1 MANVDQF
8 EAETELTTERSGLL
22 AAPSQAI
29 SKVRETID
37 QPGFRRAFPT
47 LLASLTAV
55 AAVILYISMQKPEMT
70 TLYSSVSESEKSK
83 IIASLQNM
91 GIEIQVD
98 PVTGDLLVPASV
110 YHQARISLAA
120 QGLPEFSGGGFDSLE
135 NMPLGISRSV
145 EGMKLRQAQEAEL
158 GRSVA
163 EISSIQSARVHL
175 AIPEKSVFV
184 RDQTPPT
191 ASVFVNLKNGRKL
204 NQTQVLAITN
214 LVSSSVP
221 ALSPSNVS
229 IIDQFGNLLSNSP
242 DDPDQALADSQL
254 EYRMRLENIYR
265 NRIQSL
271 VTPIVGSGNVNAQV
285 NLEIDFTRKE
295 VSQEIVDPDTIAIRS
310 EQNSLNVTAKK
321 DAVGIPGAISNEP
334 PQEAVVNQEQNQ
346 AGLALSNNENQEE
359 QEKFETKSSTDLKNY
374 EVSKTYETVKNPSNL
389 ITRID
394 AALLIRDRK
403 VINPDTGEETFEPVP
418 AEVITQVENLVKSA
432 LGIKPE
438 RGDTLTVTS
447 QPFVEEFK
455 GFVTKWYEGAW
466 FRSMVE
472 KTLLVLLIGIVALG
486 VVRPMLNKILVP
498 TASTNSVME
507 LYAEAET
514 MAEVAAKRATETEA
528 VEVDEGESLDEI
540 KAKLK
545 PKKKGGISADMLD
558 TANTYD
564 DKVALRR
571 IATLETVEP
580 GAIKELERVMKAKFA
595 ANTSLRASQIGGVK
609 AAAKIMNFTKTEMEA
624 RILNAIKKEDRD
636 LMAEIQDNMFVF
648 ENLGGSDER
657 SFRPF

>member
-8 EAETELTTERSGLL
+8 EAENAVATQRTGLL
-22 AAPSQAI
+22 AAPTQAL
-29 SKVRETID
+29 SRVRETLD

-47 LLASLTAV
+47 LLASLTAI
-55 AAVILYISMQKPEMT
+55 AAVILYISMQQPAMT
-70 TLYSSVSESEKSK
+70 TLYSSVSEAEKSK
-83 IIASLQNM
+83 IIDSLKNM
-91 GIEIQVD
+91 GIEVQLD
-98 PVTGDLLVPASV
+98 PVTGEILVPGNV

-120 QGLPEFSGGGFDSLE
+120 QGLPEYSGGGFDALD

-145 EGMKLRQAQEAEL
+145 EGVKLRQAQEAEL
-158 GRSVA
+158 SKSIT

-175 AIPEKSVFV
+175 ALPEKSVFV

-191 ASVFVNLKNGRKL
+191 ASVFVSLKNGRKL
-204 NQTQVLAITN
+204 DQTQVLAITN

-221 ALSPSNVS
+221 AMSPSNVS
-229 IIDQFGNLLSNSP
+229 IIDQFGNLLSNAP

-271 VTPIVGSGNVNAQV
+271 VTPIVGAGNVNAQV

-295 VSQEIVDPDTIAIRS
+295 ISQEIVDPDTYATLS

-321 DAVGIPGAISNEP
+321 DSVGIPGAISNEP
-334 PQEAVVNQEQNQ
+334 PQEATVNQEQNQ
-346 AGLALSNNENQEE
+346 AGLATNDPAAGE
-359 QEKFETKSSTDLKNY
+359 EKFETKSSTNLKNY

-403 VINPDTGEETFEPVP
+403 VVNPDTGLTAYEPVP
-418 AEVITQVENLVKSA
+418 QEVITQVENLVKSA
-432 LGIKPE
+432 LGIKQE
-438 RGDTLTVTS
+438 RGDSLTVTS
-447 QPFVEEFK
+447 QPFVEEFE

-466 FRSMVE
+466 FRSIVE
-472 KTLLVLLIGIVALG
+472 KTLLVLLIGVVALG

-545 PKKKGGISADMLD
+545 PKKKAGVSADMLD

-564 DKVALRR
+564 DKVALVR
-571 IATLETVEP
+571 IIVTEEASRVANVFKQLMREDLEVL
-580 GAIKELERVMKAKFA
+580 K
-595 ANTSLRASQIGGVK
+595 
-609 AAAKIMNFTKTEMEA
+609 
-624 RILNAIKKEDRD
+624 
-636 LMAEIQDNMFVF
+636 
-648 ENLGGSDER
+648 
-657 SFRPF
+657 

>member
-346 AGLALSNNENQEE
+346 AGLALSSNENQEE

-418 AEVITQVENLVKSA
+418 AEVITQVENLIKSA

-564 DKVALRR
+564 DKVALVR
-571 IATLETVEP
+571 IIVTDEAGRVANVFKQMMREDLEVL
-580 GAIKELERVMKAKFA
+580 K
-595 ANTSLRASQIGGVK
+595 
-609 AAAKIMNFTKTEMEA
+609 
-624 RILNAIKKEDRD
+624 
-636 LMAEIQDNMFVF
+636 
-648 ENLGGSDER
+648 
-657 SFRPF
+657 

>member
-8 EAETELTTERSGLL
+8 EAENAVANQRTGLL
-22 AAPSQAI
+22 AAPTQAL
-29 SKVRETID
+29 SRVRETLD

-47 LLASLTAV
+47 LLASLTAI
-55 AAVILYISMQKPEMT
+55 AAVILYISMQQPAMT
-70 TLYSSVSESEKSK
+70 TLYSSVSEAEKSK
-83 IIASLQNM
+83 IIDSLKNM
-91 GIEIQVD
+91 GIEVQLD
-98 PVTGDLLVPASV
+98 PVTGEILVPGNV

-120 QGLPEFSGGGFDSLE
+120 QGLPEYSGGGFDALD

-145 EGMKLRQAQEAEL
+145 EGVKLRQAQEAEL
-158 GRSVA
+158 SKSIT

-175 AIPEKSVFV
+175 ALPEKSVFV

-191 ASVFVNLKNGRKL
+191 ASVFVSLKNGRKL
-204 NQTQVLAITN
+204 DQTQVLAITN

-221 ALSPSNVS
+221 AMSPSNVS
-229 IIDQFGNLLSNSP
+229 IIDQFGNLLSNAP

-271 VTPIVGSGNVNAQV
+271 VTPIVGAGNVNAQV

-295 VSQEIVDPDTIAIRS
+295 ISQEIVDPDTYATLS

-321 DAVGIPGAISNEP
+321 DSVGIPGAISNEP
-334 PQEAVVNQEQNQ
+334 PQEATVNQEQNQ
-346 AGLALSNNENQEE
+346 AGLATNDAAAEE
-359 QEKFETKSSTDLKNY
+359 EKFETKSSTNLKNY

-403 VINPDTGEETFEPVP
+403 VVNPDTGLTAYEPVP
-418 AEVITQVENLVKSA
+418 QEVITQVENLVKSA
-432 LGIKPE
+432 LGIKQE
-438 RGDTLTVTS
+438 RGDSLTVTS
-447 QPFVEEFK
+447 QPFVEEFE

-466 FRSMVE
+466 FRSIVE
-472 KTLLVLLIGIVALG
+472 KTLLVLLIGVVALG

-545 PKKKGGISADMLD
+545 PKKKAGVSADMLD

-564 DKVALRR
+564 DKVALVR
-571 IATLETVEP
+571 IIVTEEASRVANVFKQLMREDLEVL
-580 GAIKELERVMKAKFA
+580 K
-595 ANTSLRASQIGGVK
+595 
-609 AAAKIMNFTKTEMEA
+609 
-624 RILNAIKKEDRD
+624 
-636 LMAEIQDNMFVF
+636 
-648 ENLGGSDER
+648 
-657 SFRPF
+657 

>member
-22 AAPSQAI
+22 AGPSQAI

-221 ALSPSNVS
+221 GLSPSNVS

-271 VTPIVGSGNVNAQV
+271 VTPIVGSGNINAQV

-334 PQEAVVNQEQNQ
+334 PQEATVNQEQNQ
-346 AGLALSNNENQEE
+346 AGLALSSNENQED

-403 VINPDTGEETFEPVP
+403 VINPDTGEETFEPVAP
-418 AEVITQVENLVKSA
+418 EVITQVENLVKSA

-564 DKVALRR
+564 DKVALVR
-571 IATLETVEP
+571 IIVTDEAGRVANVFKQMMREDLEVL
-580 GAIKELERVMKAKFA
+580 K
-595 ANTSLRASQIGGVK
+595 
-609 AAAKIMNFTKTEMEA
+609 
-624 RILNAIKKEDRD
+624 
-636 LMAEIQDNMFVF
+636 
-648 ENLGGSDER
+648 
-657 SFRPF
+657 

>member
-8 EAETELTTERSGLL
+8 EAETQLTTERSGLL

-70 TLYSSVSESEKSK
+70 TLYSSLAESEKSK

-242 DDPDQALADSQL
+242 DDPDQELADSQL

-285 NLEIDFTRKE
+285 NIEIDFTRKE
-295 VSQEIVDPDTIAIRS
+295 VSQEIVDPDTIAVRS

-346 AGLALSNNENQEE
+346 AGLALSNNENQIE

-564 DKVALRR
+564 DKVALVR
-571 IATLETVEP
+571 IIVTDEAGRVANVFKQMMREDLEVL
-580 GAIKELERVMKAKFA
+580 K
-595 ANTSLRASQIGGVK
+595 
-609 AAAKIMNFTKTEMEA
+609 
-624 RILNAIKKEDRD
+624 
-636 LMAEIQDNMFVF
+636 
-648 ENLGGSDER
+648 
-657 SFRPF
+657 

>member
-8 EAETELTTERSGLL
+8 EAENAIESERTSLL
-22 AAPSQAI
+22 AAPTQALA
-29 SKVRETID
+29 KVRETIE

-55 AAVILYISMQKPEMT
+55 AAVILYLSMQKPEMT
-70 TLYSSVSESEKSK
+70 TLYSSVSETEKSK
-83 IIASLQNM
+83 IIDSLQNM
-91 GIEIQVD
+91 GIEIQLD
-98 PVTGDLLVPASV
+98 PATGELMVPTNV

-120 QGLPEFSGGGFDSLE
+120 QGLPEYSGGGFGSLE

-145 EGMKLRQAQEAEL
+145 EGLKLRQAQEAEL
-158 GRSVA
+158 GKSIT

-175 AIPEKSVFV
+175 ALPEKSVFV

-191 ASVFVNLKNGRKL
+191 ASVFVSLKNGRKID
-204 NQTQVLAITN
+204 QTQVLAITN

-221 ALSPSNVS
+221 AMSPSNVS

-265 NRIQSL
+265 NRIKSL
-271 VTPIVGSGNVNAQV
+271 VTPIVGSGNINAQV
-285 NLEIDFTRKE
+285 NIEIDFTRKE
-295 VSQEIVDPDTIAIRS
+295 ISQEIVDPDTTATLS

-321 DAVGIPGAISNEP
+321 DAVGIPGAIANEP
-334 PQEAVVNQEQNQ
+334 PQEATVNQEQNQ
-346 AGLALSNNENQEE
+346 AGLAAQVGTGNQVEE
-359 QEKFETKSSTDLKNY
+359 EKFETKSSTNLKNY
-374 EVSKTYETVKNPSNL
+374 EISKTYETVKNSSNL

-394 AALLIRDRK
+394 AALLIRDRT
-403 VINPDTGEETFEPVP
+403 VISPDTGEEISEPVS

-438 RGDTLTVTS
+438 RGDSLTVTS
-447 QPFVEEFK
+447 QPFVEEFQ
-455 GFVTKWYEGAW
+455 GFVTKWYEGVW
-466 FRSMVE
+466 FRSIVE
-472 KTLLVLLIGIVALG
+472 KTLLVLLIGVVALG

-498 TASTNSVME
+498 TASTNSVVE

-514 MAEVAAKRATETEA
+514 MAAVAAKRATETEA

-564 DKVALRR
+564 DKVALVR
-571 IATLETVEP
+571 IIVTDEAGRVANVFKQLMREDLEVL
-580 GAIKELERVMKAKFA
+580 K
-595 ANTSLRASQIGGVK
+595 
-609 AAAKIMNFTKTEMEA
+609 
-624 RILNAIKKEDRD
+624 
-636 LMAEIQDNMFVF
+636 
-648 ENLGGSDER
+648 
-657 SFRPF
+657 

>member
-8 EAETELTTERSGLL
+8 EAETAQDTQRTSLL
-22 AAPSQAI
+22 AAPTQALA
-29 SKVRETID
+29 KVRETME

-55 AAVILYISMQKPEMT
+55 AAVILYISMQKPEMA
-70 TLYSSVSESEKSK
+70 TLYSSVSETEKSK
-83 IIASLQNM
+83 IIDSLQNM
-91 GIEIQVD
+91 GIEIQLD
-98 PVTGDLLVPASV
+98 PATGELMVPTNV

-120 QGLPEFSGGGFDSLE
+120 QGLPEYSGGSFGSLE

-145 EGMKLRQAQEAEL
+145 EGLKLRQAQEAEL
-158 GRSVA
+158 GKSIT

-175 AIPEKSVFV
+175 ALPEKSVFV

-204 NQTQVLAITN
+204 DQAQVLAITN

-221 ALSPSNVS
+221 AMSPSNVS

-265 NRIQSL
+265 NRIKSL
-271 VTPIVGSGNVNAQV
+271 VTPIVGSGNINAQV
-285 NLEIDFTRKE
+285 NIEIDFTRKE
-295 VSQEIVDPDTIAIRS
+295 ISQEIVDPDTTATLS

-321 DAVGIPGAISNEP
+321 DAVGIPGAIANEP
-334 PQEAVVNQEQNQ
+334 PQEATVNQEQNQ
-346 AGLALSNNENQEE
+346 AGLAAQVGTGEQVEE
-359 QEKFETKSSTDLKNY
+359 EKFETKSSTNLKNY
-374 EVSKTYETVKNPSNL
+374 EISKTYETVKNSSNL

-394 AALLIRDRK
+394 AALLIRDRT
-403 VINPDTGEETFEPVP
+403 VISPDTGEEISEPVS

-438 RGDTLTVTS
+438 RGDSLTVTS
-447 QPFVEEFK
+447 QPFVEEFQ
-455 GFVTKWYEGAW
+455 GFVTKWYEGVW
-466 FRSMVE
+466 FRSIVE
-472 KTLLVLLIGIVALG
+472 KTLLVLLIGVVALG

-498 TASTNSVME
+498 TASTNSVVE

-514 MAEVAAKRATETEA
+514 MAAVAAKRATETEA

-564 DKVALRR
+564 DKVALVR
-571 IATLETVEP
+571 IIVTDEAGRVANVFKQLMREDLEVL
-580 GAIKELERVMKAKFA
+580 K
-595 ANTSLRASQIGGVK
+595 
-609 AAAKIMNFTKTEMEA
+609 
-624 RILNAIKKEDRD
+624 
-636 LMAEIQDNMFVF
+636 
-648 ENLGGSDER
+648 
-657 SFRPF
+657 

>member
-8 EAETELTTERSGLL
+8 EVDTAVVEQRGGLL
-22 AAPSQAI
+22 SAPSAAL

-47 LLASLTAV
+47 ILASLTAI
-55 AAVILYISMQKPEMT
+55 AAIILYVGMQKPEMT
-70 TLYSSVSESEKSK
+70 TLYSSVSESEKSR
-83 IIASLQNM
+83 IIDALKNM
-91 GIEIQVD
+91 DVEVQLD
-98 PVTGDLLVPASV
+98 PVTGQLLVPTDL

-120 QGLPEFSGGGFDSLE
+120 QGLPEFSGDGFEAID

-145 EGMKLRQAQEAEL
+145 EGVKLRQVQEVEL
-158 GRSVA
+158 AKSIT
-163 EISSIQSARVHL
+163 EISSIQSSRVHL

-191 ASVFVNLKNGRKL
+191 ASVFVSLKNGRKL
-204 NQTQVLAITN
+204 DQTQVLAITN

-221 ALSPSNVS
+221 GMNPSNVS
-229 IIDQFGNLLSNSP
+229 IIDQYGNLLSNAP
-242 DDPDQALADSQL
+242 DDPDQMLADSQL

-265 NRIQSL
+265 MRIQSL
-271 VTPIVGSGNVNAQV
+271 VTPIVGANNVNAQV

-295 VSQEIVDPDTIAIRS
+295 ISQEIVDPDTTATLS

-334 PQEAVVNQEQNQ
+334 PQEPAITQEQNQ
-346 AGLALSNNENQEE
+346 AGLASNDNLEKEE
-359 QEKFETKSSTDLKNY
+359 QFETKSSTELKNY
-374 EVSKTYETVKNPSNL
+374 EVSKKFETVKNPSNL

-394 AALLIRDRK
+394 AALLVRDRK
-403 VINPDTGEETFEPVP
+403 VVNPDTNEITYEPIS
-418 AEVITQVENLVKSA
+418 AEVKSELENLIRSA
-432 LGIKPE
+432 LGIKTE
-438 RGDTLTVTS
+438 RGDTLTIAS
-447 QPFVEEFK
+447 QPFVDEFE
-455 GFVTKWYEGAW
+455 GFIINWYETTW
-466 FRSMVE
+466 FRSIIE
-472 KTLLVLLIGIVALG
+472 KTLLVLLIGVVALG

-514 MAEVAAKRATETEA
+514 MAEVAAKRATETAA

-545 PKKKGGISADMLD
+545 PKKRGGISADLLD

-564 DKVALRR
+564 DKVALVRMIVTDEAGR
-571 IATLETVEP
+571 VANVFKQMMREDLEVL
-580 GAIKELERVMKAKFA
+580 K
-595 ANTSLRASQIGGVK
+595 
-609 AAAKIMNFTKTEMEA
+609 
-624 RILNAIKKEDRD
+624 
-636 LMAEIQDNMFVF
+636 
-648 ENLGGSDER
+648 
-657 SFRPF
+657 